1 LLDPIEEWFDAV
13 ARAVEIIAEA
23 DRIAAIAFA
32 RDIGHAPFFMAS
44 SLIQSAS

>member
-23 DRIAAIAFA
+23 DRIVAIALRGILA
-32 RDIGHAPFFMAS
+32 MHRS
-44 SLIQSAS
+44 SWQAL